1 MKKTIYSKALD
12 QHIETGRIIGA
23 IQGTQPGPL
32 LVFFGGIH
40 GNEPAGLFALRQV
53 YQELL
58 ESDCEFHGEFVAIA
72 GNLWALSQ
80 QRRYDKYDLN
90 RLWTPEGIDKLK
102 RRAFSKD
109 EMSEDIE
116 QQQEIFQCLTE
127 LLEGDKKPYY
137 FFDLHT
143 TSSETEPFITIND
156 TLLNRAFSSLYPV
169 PIILGIEEFLEGPLL
184 SYINELGYISIGFEA
199 GQNDSRA
206 AFENHKAFIYL
217 SLYNS
222 GFIDRASFDAY
233 NAHEKTLRQAS
244 SIQNEIFEIT
254 MRYQIQA
261 GEAFAMK
268 PGYVNFQPIRKR
280 ETLADNA
287 QGPIRAPMSGRIFMP
302 LYQSQG
308 DDGYFILRRIPAWAL
323 KLSAALRRWQSHKF
337 LVWLPGI
344 RWRDKQRREL
354 SVNTRVARFL
364 TKQVFHLLGY
374 RAWRQT
380 PRTIIMSQRESHANM
395 ADYRTAPWH
404 PSSTRQTSHGHAA

>member
-1 MKKTIYSKALD
+1 MSRPGESLVAI
-12 QHIETGRIIGA
+12 RGA
-23 IQGTQPGPL
+23 QPGPL

-40 GNEPAGLFALRQV
+40 GNEPAGLFALHQV

-58 ESDCEFHGEFVAIA
+58 ESGCEFHGEFVAIA

-90 RLWTPEGIDKLK
+90 RLWTPEGIEKLQ
-102 RRAFSKD
+102 RQSFSED

-116 QQQEIFQCLTE
+116 QQQEIFQCLNE
-127 LLEGDKKPYY
+127 LLEGGKAPYY

-143 TSSETEPFITIND
+143 TSSETEPFITVND

-217 SLYNS
+217 SLCNS
-222 GFIDRASFDAY
+222 GFIDRASFGAY
-233 NAHEKTLRQAS
+233 EMYDETLKRAS
-244 SIQNEIFEIT
+244 SIQNDIFEIT
-254 MRYQIQA
+254 MRYQIQS

-268 PGYVNFQPIRKR
+268 PGYANFQPIRQR
-280 ETLADNA
+280 EHLADNA
-287 QGPIRAPMSGRIFMP
+287 HGPIRAPMDGRIFMP

-344 RWRDKQRREL
+344 RWRDKQQRVL
-354 SVNTRVARFL
+354 SVNTRIARFL

-380 PRTIIMSQRESHANM
+380 QRTIIMSQREYHAKD
-395 ADYRTAPWH
+395 ADYRTAPWRL
-404 PSSTRQTSHGHAA
+404 PSMRDTSHGHTA